1 MSAMQQLQAWWRL
14 RRRFGWLLL
23 LGLIFLNVGVLVMAS
38 WMSAIN
44 RDNHLDTARLT
55 AQNYAQL
62 AEQDL
67 SDMLRGVDRMLSN
80 TANAYPHLALENPRH
95 ARELVEIQRSQ
106 SPDVSDLW
114 IIDAQGR
121 IVLAQQADN
130 DSLWRAP
137 SAESVWGALRAYPDQ
152 GLFISAPRQ
161 GASADDWVI
170 LTARAMKNAKGA
182 FAGAVVAPVS
192 LSRFSHTFRVISPHA
207 QGVFTVLS
215 RDSKIVARFP
225 DRDARGHWLIGQQLP
240 SPVVTSWVRSGVAEG
255 QARVRSAI
263 DDVDR
268 YLGYRRIADYGL
280 SVMIAVDMAPY
291 WQAWYFN
298 LAVVAVLCALFMGS
312 TGVFGWRLYKAWQR
326 REDHVQQVDDLNARL
341 DRETS
346 LNQTIID
353 CSPFA
358 IYTRDREGIVTAW
371 NAAAEKLF
379 GWKATEALGHPLF
392 TVPPDRLRE
401 TLALRER
408 VLSGESVIDVE
419 VQRQRRD
426 GSLFDLSSTMAPLRD
441 AEGRINGY
449 LAIAA
454 DVSARKAAERRVEF
468 LAYRDVLTG
477 LPNRQLLVDRFNQ
490 AIVHAD
496 RQANK
501 VALLYLDLDN
511 FKTINESLG
520 HAVGDALL
528 REVSDRISACVSD
541 ADTISRQGGDEYL
554 ILLPDL
560 PNAEAAVPVLLKIR
574 ETLLLPFTLG
584 AHELTTSASVGVA
597 IYSDDGRDFE
607 TLLKKADTAMYRAK
621 DAGGNQYRYF
631 NEQMNVEAVEY
642 LRTKNGLRRALAQ
655 NELVLHYQ
663 PQIEQA
669 TGRVRGVEALLRWR
683 HPDEGLLPPSRF
695 IPIAEDS
702 GLIVPIGEWVLRE
715 ACRQAVAW
723 RDAGLPPLLM
733 AVNLSPVQFRHG
745 DLPQV
750 INKVLLDT
758 GCDPRLLELE
768 LTESLLIH
776 DSEASLASVRQ
787 LKQLGVKLSID
798 DFGTGYS
805 SLSYLKRFDV
815 DKLKIDQSFI
825 RDLSRNSDDA
835 AIVRAIIQLAS
846 SLSLR
851 TVAEGVEDIAAL
863 SVLRELGCD
872 DVQGY
877 YFARPMEAQAMTEF
891 LFGKL
896 EEYALLT

>member
-1 MSAMQQLQAWWRL
+1 MQQIQAWWRL
-14 RRRFGWLLL
+14 RRQFSWRLL
-23 LGLIFLNVGVLVMAS
+23 LGLVFLNVGVLVMAV
-38 WMSAIN
+38 WMAQVN
-44 RDNHLDTARLT
+44 RDNHLDTARQA

-67 SDMLRGVDRMLSN
+67 TDMLRGVDRMLSN
-80 TANAYPHLALENPRH
+80 TANAYPRLALENPRH

-114 IIDAQGR
+114 VTDAQGH

-130 DSLWRAP
+130 DSLWRVP
-137 SAESVWGALRAYPDQ
+137 SAESVWAALRARPEQ
-152 GLFISAPRQ
+152 GLLISAPRQ

-170 LTARAMKNAKGA
+170 LVARAMKDAKGA
-182 FAGAVVAPVS
+182 FAGVVVAPVA
-192 LSRFSHTFRVISPHA
+192 LSRLSNTYRVISHRA
-207 QGVFTVLS
+207 QGVFTLLG
-215 RDSKIVARFP
+215 RDMRVVARYP
-225 DRDARGHWLIGQQLP
+225 DRDARGHWVIGQQVQ
-240 SPVVTSWVRSGVAEG
+240 SPVLAGWLASGISEG
-255 QARVRSAI
+255 QNRSTSSM
-263 DDVDR
+263 DGVER
-268 YLGYRRIADYGL
+268 YFGYRRIDGYEL
-280 SVMIAVDMAPY
+280 SVVVGVDMAPY

-298 LAVVAVLCALFMGS
+298 LAVLAALCSAFMLS
-312 TGVFGWRLYKAWQR
+312 TGLFGWRLYKAWLR
-326 REDHVQQVDDLNARL
+326 REDHVVQVDELNARL
-341 DRETS
+341 DHQTT

-358 IYTRDREGIVTAW
+358 IYTRDREGIVTTW
-371 NAAAEKLF
+371 NAAAEELF
-379 GWKATEALGHPLF
+379 GWTAEEAIGHPLR
-392 TVPPDRLRE
+392 TVPPDRERE
-401 TLALRER
+401 TLALREH
-408 VLSGESVIDVE
+408 VLAGESVFDVE

-426 GSLFDLSSTMAPLRD
+426 GTVFDLCSTLAPLRD
-441 AEGRINGY
+441 AEGNINGY

-454 DVSARKAAERRVEF
+454 DVSARKAAERQVEF

-490 AIVHAD
+490 AVVHAD
-496 RQANK
+496 RQATK

-511 FKTINESLG
+511 FKTINESMG
-520 HAVGDALL
+520 HCVGDALL
-528 REVSDRISACVSD
+528 REVSSRIAACVGD
-541 ADTISRQGGDEYL
+541 ADTISRQGGDEFL

-560 PNAEAAVPVLLKIR
+560 PHAEAAVPVLLKIR
-574 ETLLLPFTLG
+574 ETLLEPFNLG
-584 AHELTTSASVGVA
+584 AHELTTSASIGVA
-597 IYSDDGRDFE
+597 IYSDDGRDFD

-621 DAGGNQYRYF
+621 DGGGNQYRYF

-642 LRTKNGLRRALAQ
+642 MRIKNGLRRAIAQ
-655 NELVLHYQ
+655 NEFVLHYQ
-663 PQIEQA
+663 PQIEQS
-669 TGRVRGVEALLRWR
+669 TGRVRGVEALLRWH
-683 HPDEGLLPPSRF
+683 HPEEGLLPPSRF
-695 IPIAEDS
+695 IPVAEDS
-702 GLIVPIGEWVLRE
+702 GLIVAMGEWVLRE

-723 RDAGLPPLLM
+723 RDAGLSPLIM
-733 AVNLSPVQFRHG
+733 AVNLSPVQFRRG
-745 DLPQV
+745 DLPLA

-776 DSEASLASVRQ
+776 DSEASLANVRQ
-787 LKQLGVKLSID
+787 LKQLGIKLSID

-815 DKLKIDQSFI
+815 DKLKIDQSFV

-835 AIVRAIIQLAS
+835 AIVRAIIQLAA

-877 YFARPMEAQAMTEF
+877 YFARPMEAQAMTEY
-891 LFGKL
+891 LFSKQEKYSL
-896 EEYALLT
+896 SALL